1 MYFPDLVNTAIIK
14 EYYSKLK
21 RRNSLALTNLLNETD
36 TRKTEIEKLDN
47 DMFLSNKIKVFH
59 GSEGEEIQSAKRF
72 EETCFLMN
80 QVSTKEAKTMTVLEY
95 LQANETLSKK

>member
-1 MYFPDLVNTAIIK
+1 
-14 EYYSKLK
+14 
-21 RRNSLALTNLLNETD
+21 
-36 TRKTEIEKLDN
+36 
-47 DMFLSNKIKVFH
+47 MFLSNKIKVFH